1 MAAAIPPSTYP
12 VMGTNTKPPNR
23 IIYGPYFGSKPAYQL
38 LADAQAK
45 GAHIGDIIAADAAEQ
60 ARAAGKP
67 NPVVEL
73 PGNNKY
79 WISPITGTPEMMPS
93 NLVPPVANTGT
104 RPAVVPVTT
113 DDQAAP
119 PDVEAATATSSVTA
133 SPANGAPTSS
143 VLAPRSAIVPP
154 VPGGGF
160 APAIAVP
167 SIVRPASPSNSAPIA
182 APPVTPEQASR
193 REASLGSRSIEP
205 ATLPA
210 TRIGASKAATVE
222 MEAIDLGG
230 APVSFAQI
238 PAAIARR
245 LASSYS
251 NLSRD
256 ERLTIRA
263 AMRQGGTREI

>member
-38 LADAQAK
+38 VADAQAK

-93 NLVPPVANTGT
+93 NLVPPVADAGT
-104 RPAVVPVTT
+104 RP
-113 DDQAAP
+113 
-119 PDVEAATATSSVTA
+119 SV
-133 SPANGAPTSS
+133 GPTSGEE
-143 VLAPRSAIVPP
+143 LIVPP
-154 VPGGGF
+154 EVESPQVTAGPANVAVAPPVVTPPSAIIPAVSGGGF

-167 SIVRPASPSNSAPIA
+167 SIVRPASPPNSGPIA
-182 APPVTPEQASR
+182 APPVRPEQASR
-193 REASLGSRSIEP
+193 PTAGLAARSIEP

-210 TRIGASKAATVE
+210 TRIGASKAATVAID
-222 MEAIDLGG
+222 AIDLG
-230 APVSFAQI
+230 ATPASLAQI

-245 LASSYS
+245 LAASYS